1 MIGGGAASE
10 DRTGGGGGAAVGRA
24 TRIGT
29 PFGSPGTA
37 QHDEEGEVRPQA
49 SYGAHAAA
57 AVATAAVATAAVATA
72 AAAVATAAVATAAAA
87 VATAAV
93 ATAAVATAAVATA
106 ATAAAAAAAAAAW
119 LVVTGVMTR
128 VCGGGRGLWWW
139 NLRLKAF
146 HRVEPRVAW
155 RAADDG
161 LIIVGP
167 ARHHGADF
175 LRARHRVA
183 RPPT

>member
-49 SYGAHAAA
+49 SYGAH
-57 AVATAAVATAAVATA
+57 
-72 AAAVATAAVATAAAA
+72 AAAA

>member
-72 AAAVATAAVATAAAA
+72 AVATAAAA

-128 VCGGGRGLWWW
+128 VCGGGRGWWWW